1 MKRKST
7 ETAAATASPLS
18 VNKARIEG
26 EYLFLLPPRVK
37 FDDIYMD
44 GQVVGTE
51 LKICKRIVTN
61 MRKAGKLSYTT
72 LETNGKIFYFR
83 QEIAS
88 DLEAHTVIGKKRP
101 LKKLRYNNL
110 VTTSFSLLSLFDC
123 FSPAL

>member
-1 MKRKST
+1 MKGKLP

-18 VNKARIEG
+18 VSKEPAEG
-26 EYLFLLPPRVK
+26 EYLFLLPPGVK

-44 GQVVGTE
+44 AQVVGTE

-72 LETNGKIFYFR
+72 LETKGKIFYFR

-88 DLEAHTVIGKKRP
+88 DLKAHTVIGKKSP

-110 VTTSFSLLSLFDC
+110 ITTSFSLLSLFDS
-123 FSPAL
+123 FSPVL